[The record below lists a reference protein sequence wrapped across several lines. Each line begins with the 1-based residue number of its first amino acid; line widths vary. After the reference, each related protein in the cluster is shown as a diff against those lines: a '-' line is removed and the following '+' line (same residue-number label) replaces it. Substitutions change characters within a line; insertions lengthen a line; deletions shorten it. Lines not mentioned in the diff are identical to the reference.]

1 MSLILRCLSMGVEP
15 TPYARA
21 QEAGTGRRVALRVLQ
36 LETTLPSTPVSS
48 AWLGDGQRR
57 QAIQGRN
64 SMHGYCKGA
73 SYVASGES
81 VLCLLLGNRLAS
93 DGHAHQR
100 QGERCS
106 TRPFT
111 IRSTVTA
118 SLMICRGHAQ
128 QAETRAGRCM
138 RFASRES
145 PVHENAARRH
155 LSKLRSPTS
164 AGLLRSSTPHRS
176 KE

>member
-1 MSLILRCLSMGVEP
+1 MRDLRWRRIDVA
-15 TPYARA
+15 ARTTAKCGTSPEFPGYGLDA
-21 QEAGTGRRVALRVLQ
+21 QCRDHNHCAGFAVQCRSFSGPFDERRADTLRAHAGTYAHTQEDELHWRVLQ

-64 SMHGYCKGA
+64 SMHGCCKA
-73 SYVASGES
+73 ANHVASGES

-111 IRSTVTA
+111 IRLTVTA
-118 SLMICRGHAQ
+118 GSMICPGA
-128 QAETRAGRCM
+128 RA
-138 RFASRES
+138 AS
-145 PVHENAARRH
+145 
-155 LSKLRSPTS
+155 
-164 AGLLRSSTPHRS
+164 
-176 KE
+176 